1 MSENERIAREILV
14 DTCQTDEILNDYN
27 MDLIEEGFIDSF
39 AILNVILDIEKMTGF
54 KLQVTEITKDDISS
68 INNLIAFLDKI
79 KWEN

>member
-1 MSENERIAREILV
+1 
-14 DTCQTDEILNDYN
+14 

-68 INNLIAFLDKI
+68 INKLIAFLDKI
-79 KWEN
+79 K

>member
-1 MSENERIAREILV
+1 MSENERIAREILI

-27 MDLIEEGFIDSF
+27 MDLREEGFIDSF

-68 INNLIAFLDKI
+68 INKLIAFLNKI
-79 KWEN
+79 K

>member
-1 MSENERIAREILV
+1 MSENERIAREILI

-68 INNLIAFLDKI
+68 INKLIAFLNKI
-79 KWEN
+79 K

>member
-79 KWEN
+79 K

>member
-1 MSENERIAREILV
+1 MSENERIAREILI

-27 MDLIEEGFIDSF
+27 MDLIEEGFIASF

-68 INNLIAFLDKI
+68 INKLIAFLNKI
-79 KWEN
+79 K

>member
-1 MSENERIAREILV
+1 MSENERIAREILI

-54 KLQVTEITKDDISS
+54 KLQATEITKDDISS
-68 INNLIAFLDKI
+68 INKLIAFLNKI
-79 KWEN
+79 K

>member
-68 INNLIAFLDKI
+68 INKLIAFLDKI
-79 KWEN
+79 K

>member
-1 MSENERIAREILV
+1 MSENERIAREILI
-14 DTCQTDEILNDYN
+14 DTCQTEEILNDYN

-68 INNLIAFLDKI
+68 INKLIAFLNKI
-79 KWEN
+79 K